1 MNILEGQA
9 RPDISDED
17 LTASVTAVTDWNPL
31 DPDYENTFYDLSSW
45 TTDQQAEL
53 TASLAQANI
62 PHAWVELELVV
73 PAEMEETM
81 DKLFDRLEKEL
92 GIGIAAV
99 SGGVDDDDDITEY
112 ELDEYTIAERREL
125 TELLVVNRIT
135 HRWKEHTLVVPTAA
149 EDIVDGLLD
158 DFDNGEVVIE
168 DDDEES

>member
-1 MNILEGQA
+1 
-9 RPDISDED
+9 
-17 LTASVTAVTDWNPL
+17 VTDWNPL

-45 TTDQQAEL
+45 TSDQQAEL

-73 PAEMEETM
+73 PAEMEDTM
-81 DKLFDRLEKEL
+81 DTLFDRLEKEL

-125 TELLVVNRIT
+125 TELLVLNRIT
-135 HRWKEHTLVVPTAA
+135 HRWKEHTLIVPTAA
-149 EDIVDGLLD
+149 EEIVDGLLD

>member
-1 MNILEGQA
+1 M
-9 RPDISDED
+9 
-17 LTASVTAVTDWNPL
+17 TASVTAVTDWNPL

-73 PAEMEETM
+73 PAEMEDTM

-125 TELLVVNRIT
+125 TELLVLNRIT
-135 HRWKEHTLVVPTAA
+135 HRWKEHTLIVPTAA
-149 EDIVDGLLD
+149 EEIVDGLLD

>member
-1 MNILEGQA
+1 
-9 RPDISDED
+9 
-17 LTASVTAVTDWNPL
+17 VTDWNPL

-73 PAEMEETM
+73 PAEMEDTM

-99 SGGVDDDDDITEY
+99 SGGDDDDDDITEY
-112 ELDEYTIAERREL
+112 ELDEYTIVERREL
-125 TELLVVNRIT
+125 TELLVLNRIT
-135 HRWKEHTLVVPTAA
+135 HRWKEHTLIVPTAA
-149 EDIVDGLLD
+149 EEIVDGLLD

>member
-1 MNILEGQA
+1 M
-9 RPDISDED
+9 
-17 LTASVTAVTDWNPL
+17 TASVTAVTDWNPL

-45 TTDQQAEL
+45 TSDQQAEL

-73 PAEMEETM
+73 PAEMEDTM
-81 DKLFDRLEKEL
+81 DTLFDRLEKEL

-125 TELLVVNRIT
+125 TELLVLNRIT
-135 HRWKEHTLVVPTAA
+135 HRWKEHTLIVPTAA